1 MESLLAGATRAQ
13 IETDPFPHV
22 VVEGALGRATA
33 DALLADL
40 PAVEFLTEGAT
51 YGSNEYFVTS
61 AGRTLH
67 HDGLAPVWRDFT
79 TLHSSPTFAREIFAL
94 FGDFFPAPVRA
105 ITEGL
110 ADAGYGVRGLDE
122 PPSGGVMLD
131 AQIALN
137 TPVAG
142 PPTSVKGAHVD
153 RPRAL
158 YGATYYL
165 RHDDDPCTGGELQL
179 LRMRGSKLGK
189 FDHVFAPDDECEVV
203 RTIPYAHDT
212 FVCWPNSIDAL
223 HRVSPRSETPRFR
236 CYANLL
242 AEVETPWYDW
252 RPYQRDPDAQRPKGR
267 RKSLAQRIKAR
278 IR

>member
-1 MESLLAGATRAQ
+1 MESLLARATRAHV
-13 IETDPFPHV
+13 ETDPFPHV

-33 DALLADL
+33 DALLANL
-40 PAVEFLTEGAT
+40 PPVDFLTEGAT
-51 YGSNEYFVTS
+51 YGSNEYFVAS

-67 HDGLAPVWRDFT
+67 DDGLAPVWRDFVA
-79 TLHSSPTFAREIFAL
+79 LHSSAAFAREIFDL
-94 FGDFFPAPVRA
+94 FGDHLPAPVRS
-105 ITEGL
+105 ITEGRG
-110 ADAGYGVRGLDE
+110 DTGYGVRGFDE
-122 PPSGGVMLD
+122 PAPDRVMLD

-137 TPVAG
+137 TPVVG
-142 PPTSVKGAHVD
+142 PATSVKGAHVD
-153 RPRAL
+153 RPQAL

-179 LRMRGSKLGK
+179 LRMRGSKLRK
-189 FDHVFAPDDECEVV
+189 FEHVFAPDDECEVV

-242 AEVETPWYDW
+242 AEVEKPWYDW
-252 RPYQRDPDAQRPKGR
+252 RPYQRDLDARRPKGR

>member
-1 MESLLAGATRAQ
+1 MESVLAGVSRAQ
-13 IETDPFPHV
+13 VETDPFPHV
-22 VVEGALGRATA
+22 VVQGALGRATA
-33 DALLADL
+33 DALLAEL
-40 PAVEFLTEGAT
+40 PPVDFLTEGAA

-61 AGRTLH
+61 AGRTLP
-67 HDGLAPVWRDFT
+67 DAGLAPVWRDFLT
-79 TLHSSPTFAREIFAL
+79 VHSSPAFAREVFAL
-94 FGDFFPAPVRA
+94 FGDLFPTPVRA
-105 ITEGL
+105 LTEGRP
-110 ADAGYGVRGLDE
+110 DAGYGVRGLARR
-122 PPSGGVMLD
+122 PPGGILLD

-137 TPVAG
+137 TPVVG
-142 PPTSVKGAHVD
+142 PATSVKGAHVD
-153 RPRAL
+153 RPQAL

-179 LRMRGSKLGK
+179 LRMPGSKLGK

-252 RPYQRDPDAQRPKGR
+252 LPYQRDPEAHRPKGR